1 MSTLH
6 SFTVHADFP
15 DNTHFIEAEKV
26 IAHAVAAALHDAGI
40 PGNVTVTNTHI
51 DSASEVTKIAD
62 VHGRTGTAVIR

>member
-1 MSTLH
+1 MSALH
-6 SFTVHADFP
+6 SFTVHVDMP
-15 DNTHFIEAEKV
+15 DGTSFIDAEKAV
-26 IAHAVAAALHDAGI
+26 AHGIAAALVESGM